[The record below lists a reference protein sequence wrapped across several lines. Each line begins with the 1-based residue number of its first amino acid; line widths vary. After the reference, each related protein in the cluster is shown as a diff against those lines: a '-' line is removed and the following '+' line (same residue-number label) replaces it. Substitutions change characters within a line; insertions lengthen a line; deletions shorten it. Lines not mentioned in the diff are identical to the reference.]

1 MDQFTSVVTGANTGL
16 GRATARALAA
26 RGDRVVFACRS
37 EAKAREA
44 MEDVRASTGNDELE
58 FLALDLNDLT
68 QVRASARTL
77 LDRGEPIHV
86 LVANAGIAGSKGVT
100 AQGFELAFGV
110 NHLGRFLFVTE
121 LLPLLRAGS
130 PAPDG
135 APARLVVVSSGSHY
149 EAKHGIDF
157 DRVRQPTS
165 SFSGMPEYAVSKL
178 ANVLFVQELAR
189 RVSPEELFVVALHP
203 GNLIA
208 TDVMR
213 RVPGPL
219 EAFIKLFRP
228 SAEHG
233 AKTSVLC
240 ATSPDVLG
248 HRGEYYSV
256 MKLKEPSAVA
266 TPELGAELWRRSDA
280 WVAEA

>member
-1 MDQFTSVVTGANTGL
+1 MDQFTSLVTGANTGL
-16 GRATARALAA
+16 GKATAKALAA
-26 RGDRVVFACRS
+26 RGDRVIFACRT

-44 MEDVRASTGNDELE
+44 IDEVAAATGSDQLE
-58 FLALDLNDLT
+58 FLELDLADLD
-68 QVRASARTL
+68 QVRVAAASL
-77 LDRGEPIHV
+77 IDRGDPIHV
-86 LVANAGIAGSKGVT
+86 LVANAGIAAQKGVT

-110 NHLGRFLFVTE
+110 NHLGHFLFVTE
-121 LLPLLRAGS
+121 LLPLLKAGS

-149 EAKHGIDF
+149 DAKKGIDF
-157 DRVRQPTS
+157 DALRQPTS

-189 RVSPEELFVVALHP
+189 RVDPDELFVVALHP
-203 GNLIA
+203 GNLIG

-213 RVPGPL
+213 RVPKPL
-219 EAFIKLFRP
+219 ESLIKRFRP
-228 SAEHG
+228 SAEEG

-240 ATSPDVLG
+240 AMSPDVLG

-256 MKLKEPSAVA
+256 LKLKDPSPVA
-266 TPELGAELWRRSDA
+266 TPELAAELWTRSEA
-280 WVAEA
+280 WTRG